1 MALNF
6 SMMGLGFHFFV
17 QDEATLGLRRIDQ
30 AFKNVSA
37 SAEEMYHR
45 TKASLDQME
54 RQMGALGDA
63 RVQGALR
70 NTGLALLGIGAASFM
85 LAGKAVQASVQ
96 FESAFAGVRKTVDA
110 TEAEYAV
117 LKQQIREMAREIP
130 ASAEEITAVAEA
142 AGQLGIKKE
151 AIMGFTRVMV
161 DLGVATNMTS
171 DQAATSLARLAN
183 ITQMPQDQ
191 FDRLGSTVVAL
202 GNNLAT
208 TESEIVEMGLRLAGA
223 GHQIG
228 LTEAQILSF
237 AGALSSVGINV
248 EAGGSSMSRVMISIA
263 NAVESGGEQL
273 ELFAKVAGVSAL
285 EFRKAFKED
294 AATAIITFIEGLG
307 RMSKNG
313 ENVFAVLDQ
322 LKLSEIEVRDA
333 LLRAAGAGDLFRQ
346 SLEIGTKAW
355 EENTA
360 LAREAQERYK
370 TTESQLKLLRNTI
383 RDIGYTIGDTILP
396 TVNAAVGWL
405 REFSAQ
411 WSTLPDGLQKAV
423 AWMVVGG
430 GALAGLVG
438 AGFLFIS
445 MIPSFATGLTI
456 LKDTIIVN
464 KIATLAHAAAM
475 YVVRGATLAWA
486 GAQRIL
492 NVVLRTTPIGWLIQR
507 LAVLKTSLIATRFAA
522 LGTRAAML
530 VARGATLAWAG
541 AQWVLNMALSANP
554 IGALIR
560 GLMLATIGIIYLARN
575 WERVTATIGG
585 LWSKLTGWF
594 SGLPA
599 WGKYLL
605 AIFMPVIGLPLL
617 IAENWE
623 KIKAWFAG
631 LPQAIAGFI
640 SAIPGFL
647 GKLFLED
654 IPYWIGYG
662 IGYMLRLVWEGV
674 EAVVG
679 FFASLPGRV
688 VTFVVNLATQ
698 IPVWWAQIRDTGI
711 QIIGQGIE
719 TITGFFAELPGR
731 IWAFLVTVPGTILN
745 IGAELWSAARQ
756 AGSQAVTGMVDT
768 VRGLPGQIWDI
779 LTGVAESLINFGP
792 RLWEAAKKAAGRL
805 WEGFKEG
812 LGIHSPSYIERAM
825 TNILWTSREAT
836 RQVETDFKRLNG
848 LTAQPTITMAT
859 AYEPPEPAGA
869 PALQI
874 AAQPEVAAVV
884 AGTGAA
890 STVPGERSVP
900 VPIPQAVP
908 ASPPPPAPAPRQQPA
923 AVTGTLSKV
932 AETIR
937 QPIQLVL
944 DGRVLAE
951 IIANIQAENEARAG
965 AY

>member
-1 MALNF
+1 
-6 SMMGLGFHFFV
+6 
-17 QDEATLGLRRIDQ
+17 
-30 AFKNVSA
+30 
-37 SAEEMYHR
+37 
-45 TKASLDQME
+45 
-54 RQMGALGDA
+54 
-63 RVQGALR
+63 
-70 NTGLALLGIGAASFM
+70 
-85 LAGKAVQASVQ
+85 
-96 FESAFAGVRKTVDA
+96 
-110 TEAEYAV
+110 
-117 LKQQIREMAREIP
+117 
-130 ASAEEITAVAEA
+130 
-142 AGQLGIKKE
+142 
-151 AIMGFTRVMV
+151 
-161 DLGVATNMTS
+161 
-171 DQAATSLARLAN
+171 
-183 ITQMPQDQ
+183 
-191 FDRLGSTVVAL
+191 
-202 GNNLAT
+202 
-208 TESEIVEMGLRLAGA
+208 
-223 GHQIG
+223 
-228 LTEAQILSF
+228 
-237 AGALSSVGINV
+237 
-248 EAGGSSMSRVMISIA
+248 MSRVMISIA

-355 EENTA
+355 GENTA
-360 LAREAQERYK
+360 LTREAQERYK
-370 TTESQLKLLRNTI
+370 TTESQLKLLQNTI

-411 WSTLPDGLQKAV
+411 WSTLPDGLQKAA
-423 AWMVVGG
+423 AWALVGG
-430 GALAGLVG
+430 SALAGLAG
-438 AGFLFIS
+438 AGFLIVS
-445 MIPSFATGLTI
+445 MIPSFVQGFVI
-456 LKDTIIVN
+456 LRGTIIGTKLASMGARTAMLLQKVAMLGVHD
-464 KIATLAHAAAM
+464 ATLALRGAQRLLNIALKTTPISWLLQRLAALKSRLMATRLATISTRASM
-475 YVVRGATLAWA
+475 VFARYATLAW
-486 GAQRIL
+486 
-492 NVVLRTTPIGWLIQR
+492 T
-507 LAVLKTSLIATRFAA
+507 K
-522 LGTRAAML
+522 
-530 VARGATLAWAG
+530 
-541 AQWVLNMALSANP
+541 AQWGLNIALSASP

-560 GLMLATIGIIYLARN
+560 GLTLAAIGLIFLVRN
-575 WERVTATIGG
+575 WKKVTATIGG
-585 LWSKLTGWF
+585 LWNKLGGWF

-623 KIKAWFAG
+623 KIKGWLSAFLIDVGARIIGAWNAIKTWFAG

-640 SAIPGFL
+640 SSIPGFL
-647 GKLFLED
+647 SKLFLED

-688 VTFVVNLATQ
+688 VAFVVNLATQ
-698 IPVWWAQIRDTGI
+698 LPVWWAQII

-779 LTGVAESLINFGP
+779 LTGVAENLINFGP

-805 WEGFKEG
+805 WEGFKKG

-848 LTAQPTITMAT
+848 LTAQPTIAMAT
-859 AYEPPEPAGA
+859 AYEPSEPAGA
-869 PALQI
+869 PALQM
-874 AAQPEVAAVV
+874 AAQPEVAAV
-884 AGTGAA
+884 AGAGAA

-923 AVTGTLSKV
+923 AVTGTISRV

-944 DGRVLAE
+944 DGRVVAE
-951 IIANIQAENEARAG
+951 TVIEFIEDAQVRRVVPV
-965 AY
+965 